1 VPDALAAALGRGGA
15 DGKLVIIKKGGDAFA
30 VKEWLAAD
38 AHARTTADSRTAGR
52 LRSSVGADARSKYGI
67 VVDD

>member
-38 AHARTTADSRTAGR
+38 AHARTTADSRKPKPNTR
-52 LRSSVGADARSKYGI
+52 DATP
-67 VVDD
+67 DD